1 MGKRCFFQ
9 FSKIF
14 LSMHACL
21 RAFGNSNFGY
31 NENYHLDHMGN
42 TLTQNLLWS
51 EGNVYFRIKFHRL
64 ESFTGWYVLQIG
76 SMTHY
81 ICFLFSWEIFQVNCL
96 KMEVFIDEINT
107 IFVEGEGSGSSTF
120 SFRLLGWSFTL
131 QIIIDYRRSTN
142 TLCIVRQC
150 TTVFILKKIASSHWN
165 ISLSGVYKFNYKI
178 IVLSQIFD
186 PEISL
191 FVL

>member
-1 MGKRCFFQ
+1 
-9 FSKIF
+9 
-14 LSMHACL
+14 
-21 RAFGNSNFGY
+21 
-31 NENYHLDHMGN
+31 
-42 TLTQNLLWS
+42 
-51 EGNVYFRIKFHRL
+51 
-64 ESFTGWYVLQIG
+64 
-76 SMTHY
+76 
-81 ICFLFSWEIFQVNCL
+81 
-96 KMEVFIDEINT
+96 MEVFIDGINT

-165 ISLSGVYKFNYKI
+165 ISLSGVYKFNYQI

-186 PEISL
+186 LEISL